1 MRVILS
7 DTERLLRDVL
17 KGFLAQNANLEVV
30 GETADGI
37 ETIHLVESLNP
48 DVLVLD
54 LVLGGSMNG
63 IEVIKRLRE
72 GSSDVRIVV
81 LSARVGSAHVA
92 QALQAGANAYLGKKA
107 SGAELLRAIEA
118 VNGGGQYLSEDLSSR
133 FGSFEEALQMAIEDP
148 FPDPDLL

>member
-30 GETADGI
+30 GETADGV

-54 LVLGGSMNG
+54 LVLGGGMNG

-81 LSARVGSAHVA
+81 LSARVGPAHVA

-118 VNGGGQYLSEDLSSR
+118 VNGGGQYLSEDL
-133 FGSFEEALQMAIEDP
+133 IT
-148 FPDPDLL
+148 